1 MTKSLKQLI
10 ERLETWPEDRQEDA
24 ARVLLAM
31 EEQSASPYQLTD
43 DQVAEVTRRLA
54 DPAPK
59 FLTLEEVRARFAQRT
74 A

>member
-1 MTKSLKQLI
+1 
-10 ERLETWPEDRQEDA
+10 
-24 ARVLLAM
+24 M